1 MYKERNDALRLIY
14 WNEVQQIPQ
23 DKLVYIDETG
33 MDEDIQRVY
42 GRAPRG
48 QSVLGVITGGKVRR
62 ISVIAAQC
70 QKQIQ
75 APMRFEG
82 YCDSSVVNAWIE
94 ACLLP
99 TLKPG
104 QIVVMDNASFHRSQR
119 THQLIESKG
128 CSIKYLPPY
137 SPDYNPIEN
146 YWSILK
152 NRIKKIR
159 RYGLSIEHCIDRVLC
174 IPI

>member
-1 MYKERNDALRLIY
+1 MF
-14 WNEVQQIPQ
+14 
-23 DKLVYIDETG
+23 IDETG
-33 MDEDIQRVY
+33 MDEDIQRLY

-48 QSVLGVITGGKVRR
+48 ESVPGVITGGRVRR
-62 ISVIAAQC
+62 ISIIAAQC
-70 QKQIQ
+70 KQTIQ

-94 ACLLP
+94 QCLLP
-99 TLKPG
+99 TLISG
-104 QIVVMDNASFHRSQR
+104 QIVVMDNASFHKTQR
-119 THQLIESKG
+119 THDLIQSKG
-128 CSIKYLPPY
+128 CTVKYLPAY

-159 RYGLSIEHCIDRVLC
+159 RYYTSIDRCIDRALC
-174 IPI
+174 IPIQL